1 MKVTIIGGGSYGWT
15 PTIFRDLIMTEELE
29 GATICLED
37 INRQSLEELTT
48 LCKQVLADFGK
59 NFKLVSTTDQ
69 QEALQDA
76 DYVILTIT
84 VGGFDSMQHD
94 LEIPYKYGIYQSVG
108 DTVGPGGLSRALRN
122 LPVVLDIARD
132 MEKLCPRAWLINIT
146 NPMTTITRVV
156 NKHSSVRCI
165 GLCHELFGTMRRLQK
180 LFGLSDW
187 RKEITVTAGGVNHFV
202 WILDMRI
209 NGRDGFEMLGQ
220 YLSDPQRLKE
230 RQTRAATK
238 GPLFTTDA
246 LKFELFRTYGYLP
259 AAGDRHIAEFF
270 PYFLG
275 AEVNKGAD
283 FGVRLT
289 TIGVRREKWFPGDQQ
304 RVRDLIAGKEQLSR
318 GKSQEAVSNIIAS
331 LATGK
336 PLIEIMNL
344 PNRGQIDNLPRE
356 AVVETLGCVR
366 QDTAQGIAIGNLP
379 EPIVGWVATHVM
391 NQEMTV
397 EAALEGDR
405 KLALEVLL
413 GDPMTRN
420 FRDAGKML
428 DELLEANRKY
438 LPRFFE

>member
-1 MKVTIIGGGSYGWT
+1 V
-15 PTIFRDLIMTEELE
+15 E
-29 GATICLED
+29 
-37 INRQSLEELTT
+37 
-48 LCKQVLADFGK
+48 
-59 NFKLVSTTDQ
+59 LVSTTNQ
-69 QEALQDA
+69 QEALEDA

-84 VGGFDSMQHD
+84 VGGFDTMQHD

-108 DTVGPGGLSRALRN
+108 DTVGPGGLSRALRS
-122 LPVVLDIARD
+122 LPVVLDIAKD
-132 MEKLCPRAWLINIT
+132 MAKLCPRAWLINIT

-156 NKHSSVRCI
+156 SKRSSSRCI

-180 LFGLSDW
+180 LFGLTNW

-209 NGRDGFEMLGQ
+209 NGRDGFEMLRQ
-220 YLSDPQRLKE
+220 YLSDAERLKE
-230 RQTRAATK
+230 RK
-238 GPLFTTDA
+238 GRTPDVSPLFTTDA
-246 LKFELFRTYGYLP
+246 LKFELFKTYGYLP

-289 TIGVRREKWFPGDQQ
+289 TIDTRRDKWSPRDQQ
-304 RVRDLIAGKEQLSR
+304 RVRDLIAGREKLSKE
-318 GKSQEAVSNIIAS
+318 KSQEAVSNVIAS
-331 LATGK
+331 LAGGI

-366 QDTAQGIAIGNLP
+366 QDTAQGLAIGNLS
-379 EPIVGWVATHVM
+379 EPILGWVQGHVV

-397 EAALEGDR
+397 EAALDGDR
-405 KLALEVLL
+405 KLALQVLL
-413 GDPMTRN
+413 NNPMTCN
-420 FRDAGKML
+420 FREAGKML

-438 LPRFFE
+438 LPRFFGS